1 MCTLSNINK
10 YYLFTCLIFS
20 VSPRIHFYFLMI
32 KNYKIDIGMRIKDCK
47 SGVVGVL

>member
-1 MCTLSNINK
+1 
-10 YYLFTCLIFS
+10 
-20 VSPRIHFYFLMI
+20 MI